1 MKNFFTQKIKDYKGD
16 LVKKEKKAL
25 KGKKEKQSN
34 PLAAFFWTNKRRRAK
49 NIYFILTVC
58 IVIVAAGVGYVSN
71 MLDSIDYDDN
81 GSGSAIT
88 VPKDD
93 VIEDEEFQIM
103 KAINSAGSL
112 NEYLYEWANNGGELR
127 SSKNVINV
135 LLVGL
140 DSDTGLESGGRSDSL
155 ILVSLNKK
163 TKKIN
168 MTSFF
173 RDTWTYMDIG
183 GYGRYGKMNSSYY
196 FGSDEALLDTL
207 EKDFKIDIDY
217 YVAVDFSSFTDII
230 NALGGL
236 TIEVE
241 QYEAEYINRTTVH
254 TIDYGPSVKLDGYE
268 ALVYARIRH
277 SDSDSDVSRTRR
289 QRKVISALINSAK
302 GASLSQLSSALDALF
317 KYVKTDLTKMQILS
331 YAAQALTNGW
341 INYEIVQT
349 PLSDEDIF
357 RTGWVGDES
366 VVLVDFPL
374 AAQRLQEAIY
384 GVGESNI
391 VLDENRVIPFSLV
404 SGF

>member
-1 MKNFFTQKIKDYKGD
+1 MIKFKDSKGD
-16 LVKKEKKAL
+16 LVKKEKKAA
-25 KGKKEKQSN
+25 KGKKGKKSN
-34 PLAAFFWTNKRRRAK
+34 PVASFFWTNKRRRAK
-49 NIYFILTVC
+49 NLFFLLTVC
-58 IVIVAAGVGYVSN
+58 ILAVASGVGYVSN
-71 MLDSIDYDDN
+71 MLDSINYDDKRQEQFVN
-81 GSGSAIT
+81 
-88 VPKDD
+88 VPQDNIVDD
-93 VIEDEEFQIM
+93 EDVKIM

-112 NEYLYEWANNGGELR
+112 NEYLYEWSNNGGELR

-140 DSDTGLESGGRSDSL
+140 DSATALEEGGRSDSL

-173 RDTWTYMDIG
+173 RDTWTYMDIAG
-183 GYGRYGKMNSSYY
+183 NGRYGKMNSSYY
-196 FGSDEALLDTL
+196 FGADDALLDTL

-236 TIEVE
+236 TVEVQ

-254 TIDYGPSVKLDGYE
+254 TIDYGPAVKLNGYE
-268 ALVYARIRH
+268 ALVFARIRH

-289 QRKVISALINSAK
+289 QRQVISALINSAK
-302 GASLSQLSSALDALF
+302 GASFSQLSSALDTLF

-331 YAAQALTNGW
+331 YAAQALANGW
-341 INYEIVQT
+341 VNYEIVQT
-349 PLSDEDIF
+349 PISDEDVF
-357 RTGWVGDES
+357 RTGWVGDQS
-366 VVLVDFPL
+366 VVIMDFPL
-374 AAQRLQEAIY
+374 AAQRVQEAIY

-391 VLDENRVIPFSLV
+391 VLEDDRVIPFSLV

>member
-1 MKNFFTQKIKDYKGD
+1 M
-16 LVKKEKKAL
+16 
-25 KGKKEKQSN
+25 
-34 PLAAFFWTNKRRRAK
+34 
-49 NIYFILTVC
+49 
-58 IVIVAAGVGYVSN
+58 IVAAGVGYVSN
-71 MLDSIDYDDN
+71 MLDAIDYDDKKN
-81 GSGSAIT
+81 GQTVT
-88 VPKDD
+88 VPQND
-93 VIEDEEFQIM
+93 VVEDEEVKIM

-140 DSDTGLESGGRSDSL
+140 DSDTALENGGRSDSL

-183 GYGRYGKMNSSYY
+183 GNGRYGKMNSSYY

-236 TIEVE
+236 TIEVQ

-254 TIDYGPSVKLDGYE
+254 TIDYGPAVKLDGYE

-289 QRKVISALINSAK
+289 QRQVISALINSAK
-302 GASLSQLSSALDALF
+302 GASLSQLSAALDSLF

-331 YAAQALTNGW
+331 YAAQALANDW

-349 PLSDEDIF
+349 PLSDNDVF
-357 RTGWVGDES
+357 RTGWVT
-366 VVLVDFPL
+366 
-374 AAQRLQEAIY
+374 
-384 GVGESNI
+384 
-391 VLDENRVIPFSLV
+391 NRSF
-404 SGF
+404 

>member
-1 MKNFFTQKIKDYKGD
+1 M
-16 LVKKEKKAL
+16 KKEKKAVNE
-25 KGKKEKQSN
+25 KKKSN
-34 PLAAFFWTNKRRRAK
+34 PIAAFFWTNKRQRAK
-49 NIYFILTVC
+49 NFYFLLTVC
-58 IVIVAAGVGYVSN
+58 VMIVAAGVGYVSN
-71 MLDSIDYDDN
+71 MLDAIDYDDKKN
-81 GSGSAIT
+81 SQTVT
-88 VPKDD
+88 VPQNDI
-93 VIEDEEFQIM
+93 VEDEEVKIM

-140 DSDTGLESGGRSDSL
+140 DSDTALENGGRSDSL

-163 TKKIN
+163 TRKIN

-173 RDTWTYMDIG
+173 RDTWTYMDING
-183 GYGRYGKMNSSYY
+183 NGRYGKMNSSYY

-236 TIEVE
+236 TIEVQ

-254 TIDYGPSVKLDGYE
+254 TIDYGPAVKLDGYE
-268 ALVYARIRH
+268 ALVFARIRH

-289 QRKVISALINSAK
+289 QRQVISALINSAK
-302 GASLSQLSSALDALF
+302 GASLSQLSSALDSLF

-331 YAAQALTNGW
+331 YAAQALGSGW

-349 PLSDEDIF
+349 PISDSDVF
-357 RTGWVGDES
+357 RTGWVGGES
-366 VVLVDFPL
+366 VVLMDFPL
-374 AAQRLQEAIY
+374 AAQRVQEAIY
-384 GVGESNI
+384 GEGESNI
-391 VLDENRVIPFSLV
+391 VLDENRVSPFSLV

>member
-1 MKNFFTQKIKDYKGD
+1 MIKFKDSKGD
-16 LVKKEKKAL
+16 LVKKEKKAA
-25 KGKKEKQSN
+25 KGKKEKKSN
-34 PLAAFFWTNKRRRAK
+34 PVASFFWTNKRRRAK
-49 NIYFILTVC
+49 NLFFLLTVC
-58 IVIVAAGVGYVSN
+58 ILVVASGVGYVSN
-71 MLDSIDYDDN
+71 MLDSINYDDKRQDQ
-81 GSGSAIT
+81 SVS
-88 VPKDD
+88 VPQDNIVDD
-93 VIEDEEFQIM
+93 EDVKIM

-112 NEYLYEWANNGGELR
+112 NEYLYEWSNNGGELR

-140 DSDTGLESGGRSDSL
+140 DSATALEEGGRSDSL

-173 RDTWTYMDIG
+173 RDTWTYMDIAG
-183 GYGRYGKMNSSYY
+183 NGRYGKMNSSYY
-196 FGSDEALLDTL
+196 FGADDALLDTL

-236 TIEVE
+236 TVEVQ

-254 TIDYGPSVKLDGYE
+254 TIDYGPAVKLNGYE
-268 ALVYARIRH
+268 ALVFARIRH
-277 SDSDSDVSRTRR
+277 SDTDSDVSRTRR
-289 QRKVISALINSAK
+289 QRQVISALINSAK
-302 GASLSQLSSALDALF
+302 GASFSQLSSALDTLF

-331 YAAQALTNGW
+331 YAAQALANGW
-341 INYEIVQT
+341 VNYEIVQT
-349 PLSDEDIF
+349 PISDEDVF
-357 RTGWVGDES
+357 RTGWVGDQS
-366 VVLVDFPL
+366 VVIMDFPL
-374 AAQRLQEAIY
+374 AAQRVQEAIY

-391 VLDENRVIPFSLV
+391 VLEDDRVIPFSLV